1 MMRKV
6 LFAISII
13 ALLTSCDKSTNLN
26 FKTNDARGLE
36 IGDPILIDEQA
47 IGEVTGFG
55 MTDKGDV
62 IISSSITKDL
72 PIPSNS
78 KFKNTPYT
86 KEGQRCIK
94 VTLGNSEMPFNDNDT
109 IKLSASGSKII
120 EEGKEKLIDKI
131 KEKFGKKGE

>member
-62 IISSSITKDL
+62 IISSSITTDI

-94 VTLGNSEMPFNDNDT
+94 VTLGNSDMPFNDSDT

>member
-6 LFAISII
+6 LFTFSLI
-13 ALLTSCDKSTNLN
+13 ALLTSCSKSTNLN

-36 IGDPILIDEQA
+36 IGDPILIDEQP

-62 IISSSITKDL
+62 IISSSITTDL

-78 KFKNTPYT
+78 KFKNTAYT

-94 VTLGNSEMPFNDNDT
+94 VTLGNSHVPFNNSDT
-109 IKLSASGSKII
+109 VKLSNSASKII

-131 KEKFGKKGE
+131 KEKFGKKED